1 VSRMLTQDVVSVGST
16 VKGEKI
22 IICISGLAGSGKSTA
37 ARRIAKH
44 YGLKFYSGGDALK
57 VVASEMGYS
66 VSERGWWETE
76 DGIRFL
82 EERLRNPDID
92 KKVDEKMMMWAK
104 EGNVVLDSWTM
115 PWLLKEGFKIWLD
128 ASEEIRAARIAKRD
142 KISFEE
148 ALKRMRE
155 REARTKEIYRRL
167 YGFKLGE
174 DFEPFHVIL
183 DVNNLNE
190 DEVFEALRLI
200 IDGWVLG
207 EKAKS
212 S

>member
-1 VSRMLTQDVVSVGST
+1 MSSKI
-16 VKGEKI
+16 KGRRI
-22 IICISGLAGSGKSTA
+22 IICISGLAGSGKSTLA
-37 ARRIAKH
+37 KRIARH

-57 VVASEMGYS
+57 AIASEMGYS
-66 VSERGWWETE
+66 VSERGWWESE
-76 DGIRFL
+76 GGLRFI
-82 EERLRNPDID
+82 EERLRNLDID
-92 KKVDEKMMMWAK
+92 KRVDEKMMEWAR
-104 EGNVVLDSWTM
+104 EGDVVLDSWTM
-115 PWLLKEGFKIWLD
+115 PWLLKEGFKVWLD
-128 ASEEIRAARIAKRD
+128 ASEEVRAARIAKRD

-148 ALKRMRE
+148 ALRRMRE

-200 IDGWVLG
+200 IDRWLLKK
-207 EKAKS
+207 EEDKS
-212 S
+212 SWKTPFSGQV

>member
-1 VSRMLTQDVVSVGST
+1 MLTQDVVSVGST

>member
-1 VSRMLTQDVVSVGST
+1 MSGG
-16 VKGEKI
+16 KKI

-37 ARRIAKH
+37 ARKIAKH

-57 VVASEMGYS
+57 AVALEMGYK

-76 DGIRFL
+76 SGIQFVG
-82 EERLRNPDID
+82 ERLRNLEID
-92 KKVDEKMMMWAK
+92 RRVDEKMMEWAR
-104 EGNVVLDSWTM
+104 EGDVVLDSWTM

-128 ASEEIRAARIAKRD
+128 ASEEVRAARIARRD
-142 KISFEE
+142 GISFEE
-148 ALKRMRE
+148 ALRRMRE
-155 REARTKEIYRRL
+155 RETKTKEIYQKL

-190 DEVFEALRLI
+190 DEVFETLRLI
-200 IDGWVLG
+200 IDKWLFRR
-207 EKAKS
+207 S
-212 S
+212 

>member
-1 VSRMLTQDVVSVGST
+1 MLTQDVVSVGST

-142 KISFEE
+142 KIS
-148 ALKRMRE
+148 
-155 REARTKEIYRRL
+155 
-167 YGFKLGE
+167 
-174 DFEPFHVIL
+174 
-183 DVNNLNE
+183 
-190 DEVFEALRLI
+190 
-200 IDGWVLG
+200 
-207 EKAKS
+207 
-212 S
+212 

>member
-1 VSRMLTQDVVSVGST
+1 
-16 VKGEKI
+16 
-22 IICISGLAGSGKSTA
+22 
-37 ARRIAKH
+37 
-44 YGLKFYSGGDALK
+44 
-57 VVASEMGYS
+57 
-66 VSERGWWETE
+66 
-76 DGIRFL
+76 
-82 EERLRNPDID
+82 
-92 KKVDEKMMMWAK
+92 
-104 EGNVVLDSWTM
+104 
-115 PWLLKEGFKIWLD
+115 
-128 ASEEIRAARIAKRD
+128 RD

-148 ALKRMRE
+148 ALKRMKE

-174 DFEPFHVIL
+174 DFRPFHVIL

>member
-1 VSRMLTQDVVSVGST
+1 MLTQDVVSVGST

-92 KKVDEKMMMWAK
+92 KKVDEKIMMWAK

>member
-1 VSRMLTQDVVSVGST
+1 MSGG
-16 VKGEKI
+16 KKI

-37 ARRIAKH
+37 ARKIAKH

-57 VVASEMGYS
+57 AVALEMGYK

-76 DGIRFL
+76 SGIQFVG
-82 EERLRNPDID
+82 ERLRNLEID
-92 KKVDEKMMMWAK
+92 RRVDEKMMEWAR
-104 EGNVVLDSWTM
+104 EGDVVLDSWTM

-128 ASEEIRAARIAKRD
+128 ASEEVRAARIARRD
-142 KISFEE
+142 GISFEE
-148 ALKRMRE
+148 ALRRMRE
-155 REARTKEIYRRL
+155 RETKTKEIYQKL

-190 DEVFEALRLI
+190 DEVFETLRLI
-200 IDGWVLG
+200 IDKWLFRRR
-207 EKAKS
+207 
-212 S
+212 